1 MRRHSAIEIQ
11 ISARV
16 SLPKNGRPLT
26 EEIIR
31 EAIIRRARTDEE
43 IPGIELRIVRWR
55 HGSAKYRRGHESDWE
70 YFRRFLPAESIII
83 HPIESV
89 RSS

>member
-16 SLPKNGRPLT
+16 RAPKNGRAIS

-31 EAIIRRARTDEE
+31 EAIRRRANDGEE
-43 IPGIELRIVRWR
+43 IPGIDLKIVRWR
-55 HGSAKYRRGHESDWE
+55 HGKARYRRGHESDWE
-70 YFRRFLPAESIII
+70 YFRRFLPAASIIVY
-83 HPIESV
+83 PIRQI
-89 RSS
+89 RSR